1 MRRLRPNS
9 YIILLVMF
17 VMFVLLGFL
26 AHQFPSFPVDNTI
39 SQWLQGI
46 SLPLYNQ
53 TMEVV
58 SSLGETVPMIVTVA
72 AIAIVLLLFRC
83 RLEAA
88 LVIAMPAIGGL
99 VNYSFKLLVDRPR
112 PGDEPLSGGLSFPS
126 GHTTYTV
133 VLGGLIFYLAPR
145 LLKHRGLTLLVQ
157 GLAALF
163 FVLTGLSR
171 VYLGAHQ
178 PSDILGSL
186 LLGGLLLIPV
196 IILYERKTRQINV
209 EPEVQDAG
217 TA

>member
-1 MRRLRPNS
+1 MRRLHLGI
-9 YIILLVMF
+9 YTLFLALF
-17 VMFVLLGFL
+17 GLLGYF
-26 AHQFPSFPVDNTI
+26 AHRFPSFTGDNTI

-46 SLPLYNQ
+46 SLPLFSQ

-58 SSLGETVPMIVTVA
+58 SSLGETVPMIITVA
-72 AIAIVLLLFRC
+72 TIAIVLLVFRR

-99 VNYSFKLLVDRPR
+99 VNYSFKLLVDRSR

-126 GHTTYTV
+126 GHTTYAI

-157 GLAALF
+157 GLAVLF
-163 FVLTGLSR
+163 FALTGLSR

-178 PSDILGSL
+178 ASDILGSL
-186 LLGGLLLIPV
+186 ILGGLLLIPV
-196 IILYERKTRQINV
+196 IILYERKTRQINA
-209 EPEVQDAG
+209 EPEVQDAR